1 MAFDIVDLRSFY
13 ASSLGQSASNILCE
27 CVRARWSSCVGQSVL
42 GIGYAS
48 PFLNLLKSEALRTLS
63 FMPSN
68 MGVINW
74 PSIGLSS
81 SVLVD
86 TDALPLPDASIDRIL
101 LVHALESCEHKRD
114 LLDEVWRVLT
124 PGGRLIVIAPSRH
137 GWWAHYEHTPFGQGQ
152 PFSKSQLREL
162 MREALFSPLHWGEAL
177 YLPPASGQIWLKSAK
192 TVETIGQRLSLPMA
206 GVHVVEATKQLYRP
220 ILARKPS
227 RFRLPALAPALVS
240 RQESSN
246 LHSRPPQPH

>member
-13 ASSLGQSASNILCE
+13 ASSLGQSASSILCE

-68 MGVINW
+68 MGVVNW
-74 PSIGLSS
+74 PSTGLSS

-86 TDALPLPDASIDRIL
+86 TDALPLPDASIDRIF

-177 YLPPASGQIWLKSAK
+177 FIPPIERRFVMRGAMAWERFGSG
-192 TVETIGQRLSLPMA
+192 LSLPFA
-206 GVHVVEATKQLYRP
+206 GVHVIEATKQIYRP
-220 ILARKPS
+220 AISGKASRLRGILEPIFVPTGGTAAGRDAEPGQ
-227 RFRLPALAPALVS
+227 R
-240 RQESSN
+240 
-246 LHSRPPQPH
+246 